1 MMIKSFTIVV
11 FINLF
16 LLTSLYANFNSKII
30 VKVENEI
37 ITNYELKNKILTT
50 LILSNQEINQ
60 KKIDELKKIILD
72 QLIHLKLKK
81 IELEKF
87 KVEKDERRINSY
99 LNSISNN
106 NIEAFKKKFVE
117 NNINYDLYLDELDI
131 ELRWQRLIYSLYAK
145 KITVNE
151 NTLDK
156 EIEQIIS
163 TRSEVEEFEL
173 SEIEINIESVNQ
185 PEKKIE
191 EILNKIKSDGFEEV
205 ALSYSTS
212 STSSQKGYLGWVN
225 GKALSRE
232 IYKIVSE
239 LKLGQTSN
247 PIKKQNSVLFL
258 KLIDKKKMNAEKLD
272 KNKLKN
278 TIIERK
284 KNDLFNLYSQSR
296 LSVLRS
302 NSFIQY

>member
-1 MMIKSFTIVV
+1 MIKSFTIVV

-50 LILSNQEINQ
+50 LVLSNQEISQ
-60 KKIDELKKIILD
+60 QKIDELKKIILD

-191 EILNKIKSDGFEEV
+191 EILNKIKSDGFEKV

>member
-50 LILSNQEINQ
+50 LVLSNQEISQ
-60 KKIDELKKIILD
+60 QKIDKLKKIILD

-145 KITVNE
+145 KITVDE

>member
-50 LILSNQEINQ
+50 LVLSNQEISQ
-60 KKIDELKKIILD
+60 QKIDELKKIILD

-191 EILNKIKSDGFEEV
+191 EILNKIKSDGFEKV